1 MSTELLRNELASSIG
16 FLPPDQI
23 QGVLSAFDRASSGY
37 DIERKKLDLI
47 PLDGI
52 PEAVKRFIASKAI
65 ANCSPKSVAQYRYKL
80 INFFN
85 EVRKPFTDITTNDI
99 RIYLYNYKE
108 THKVSDRT
116 AEHTRSILFN
126 FFQWCVDNEYLIRNP
141 CAKIEHI
148 KFQAKERVPLTPYE
162 LELFRWNCKDLRERA
177 LTDFIFSTGCRVS
190 ECSQVDLTDID
201 WVNRSVVIRHG
212 KGNKRRV
219 VFFNAES
226 ELTLRKYLETRSDDS
241 PALFVSERKPHN
253 RLSARA
259 IQLIFKAISQ
269 RSTVT
274 AFPHKLRHTFATMGI
289 RAGMPLERLQ
299 LLMGHSQPSTTMI
312 YAKLD
317 MIDLQREHQRAYA

>member
-52 PEAVKRFIASKAI
+52 PEAVKHFIASKAI

-108 THKVSDRT
+108 THKVSDHT

-126 FFQWCVDNEYLIRNP
+126 FFQWCVDNEYLIRV
-141 CAKIEHI
+141 H
-148 KFQAKERVPLTPYE
+148 RLTS
-162 LELFRWNCKDLRERA
+162 R
-177 LTDFIFSTGCRVS
+177 
-190 ECSQVDLTDID
+190 
-201 WVNRSVVIRHG
+201 
-212 KGNKRRV
+212 
-219 VFFNAES
+219 
-226 ELTLRKYLETRSDDS
+226 
-241 PALFVSERKPHN
+241 
-253 RLSARA
+253 
-259 IQLIFKAISQ
+259 ISI
-269 RSTVT
+269 
-274 AFPHKLRHTFATMGI
+274 G
-289 RAGMPLERLQ
+289 
-299 LLMGHSQPSTTMI
+299 
-312 YAKLD
+312 
-317 MIDLQREHQRAYA
+317 